1 MGPTSLAGSA
11 SASSTC
17 LTAVAAN
24 VATSLA
30 GSASAA
36 GNVPVSPCTEAI
48 VAALGAKK
56 VARKLPTTSAEM
68 LPTCNSDEM
77 GANSNTPAPKR
88 QCQDQSGAGADE
100 AHDEADAVTNEVAA
114 TVARPT
120 RGRKPKSAR

>member
-24 VATSLA
+24 VA
-30 GSASAA
+30 
-36 GNVPVSPCTEAI
+36 VSPCTEAI